1 MRHLVLG
8 WRRDHRL
15 VVEAEPI
22 VACALAA
29 ASPPGAGPGL
39 LVAPDLEV
47 VARPHIVAAPRP
59 ERPDGLPGPSW
70 PLEDDAGTATGSP
83 EG

>member
-8 WRRDHRL
+8 WGRDHRL

-29 ASPPGAGPGL
+29 ANPPGAGPGL
-39 LVAPDLEV
+39 MVTSDLEVAARSDLVAP
-47 VARPHIVAAPRP
+47 RPA
-59 ERPDGLPGPSW
+59 RPDGLPGPSW
-70 PLEDDAGTATGSP
+70 PLEADAEMVVGTP